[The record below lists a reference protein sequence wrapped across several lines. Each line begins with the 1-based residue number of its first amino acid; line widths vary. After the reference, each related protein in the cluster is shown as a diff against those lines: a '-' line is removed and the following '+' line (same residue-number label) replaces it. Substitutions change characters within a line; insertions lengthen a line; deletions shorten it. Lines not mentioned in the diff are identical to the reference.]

1 MAFQPF
7 QKYNVSDPYGISPS
21 QRLARNLAGTS
32 YKSKGLKRDYNVDKF
47 DMGKAYKK
55 QVPKLLSNY
64 AQRGFETSGVKNL
77 GMAESAAAYNRQM
90 AERSAA
96 MDEALMNIAAERMG
110 AYGEFTGSRFDDA
123 LAASTARAETAA
135 RIREA
140 LN

>member
-7 QKYNVSDPYGISPS
+7 QKYNVSDPYGVTPE
-21 QRLARNLAGTS
+21 QRLSTALAGAS
-32 YKSKGLKRDYNVDKF
+32 RSSKRANRGYETDRYDF
-47 DMGKAYKK
+47 GKTYKK

-77 GMAESAAAYNRQM
+77 GMAEAAAAYNRQM
-90 AERSAA
+90 AERGA
-96 MDEALMNIAAERMG
+96 MLDDALMNIAMERMG
-110 AYGEFTGSRFDDA
+110 AYGDYFGSRYEDSLDA
-123 LAASTARAETAA
+123 NSQRAATAA

>member
-55 QVPKLLSNY
+55 QVPQLLSNY

-77 GMAESAAAYNRQM
+77 GMAEAAAAYNRQM
-90 AERSAA
+90 AERGA
-96 MDEALMNIAAERMG
+96 MLDDALMNIAMERMG
-110 AYGEFTGSRFDDA
+110 AYGDYFGSRYEDSLDA
-123 LAASTARAETAA
+123 NSQRAATAA